1 MMECVQHCVNPM
13 QLCAERLSIDFIVI
27 NPVMVNVSS
36 TGNGGII
43 LAGGVAPD
51 YAMLLLI
58 TVFIAE

>member
-1 MMECVQHCVNPM
+1 MISIKNGVYLVQ
-13 QLCAERLSIDFIVI
+13 LYAERLSIDFIVI
-27 NPVMVNVSS
+27 NPVMVNLGSA
-36 TGNGGII
+36 GNGGII

>member
-1 MMECVQHCVNPM
+1 MKCAQHRIYPV

-36 TGNGGII
+36 AGNGGII

-51 YAMLLLI
+51 YAPLFLI
-58 TVFIAE
+58 